1 MESNFPYSVG
11 FKCRDTVS
19 QSVMQRKLKK
29 RKEEAKSISQ
39 RCEKHIHKQQDLKD

>member
-1 MESNFPYSVG
+1 MESNFPHSAG
-11 FKCRDTVS
+11 FKCRDAVS

-39 RCEKHIHKQQDLKD
+39 RREMTGSTSINSKI